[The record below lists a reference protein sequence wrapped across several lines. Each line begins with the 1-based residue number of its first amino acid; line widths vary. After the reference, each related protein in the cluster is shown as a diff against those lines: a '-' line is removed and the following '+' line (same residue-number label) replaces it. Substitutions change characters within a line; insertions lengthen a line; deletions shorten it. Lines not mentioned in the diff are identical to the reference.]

1 MSHVYLKQIKGIS
14 LAAKG
19 DSNHWVV
26 MDGSEDFG
34 GHGAGTRPMEMV
46 LLSLAGCTGADV
58 VSILK
63 KRRADLRDF
72 EMTVEAER
80 ADKHPKVYTK
90 IHLHYIF
97 HGKSLNPKD
106 LEMAINLSQNK
117 YCSVTAMLNK
127 TAEITY
133 DYEVV
138 EVC

>member
-1 MSHVYLKQIKGIS
+1 MAVYLKQIKGIS

-72 EMTVEAER
+72 EMTVKAER

-97 HGKSLNPKD
+97 HGKDLNPKD

-133 DYEVV
+133 DYEVI

>member
-1 MSHVYLKQIKGIS
+1 MGVYLKQIKGIS

-34 GHGAGTRPMEMV
+34 GHSAGTRPMEMV

-97 HGKSLNPKD
+97 HGKNLNPKD

-117 YCSVTAMLNK
+117 YCSVTAMLSK
-127 TAEITY
+127 TAEITH
-133 DYEVV
+133 DYEIV

>member
-1 MSHVYLKQIKGIS
+1 MGVYLKQIKGIS

-72 EMTVEAER
+72 EMTVEAKR

-97 HGKSLNPKD
+97 HGKDLKPKD

-133 DYEVV
+133 DYKII